1 MNGGVG
7 SLFHMGQLF
16 FFSQQ
21 EVQHPCQNLFRRSFI
36 VFISLFVLPNR
47 RSWIMK
53 LMTQKGLLCLKWHQ
67 SCTKTAR
74 YHFFLL
80 SGFLW
85 AGALDLCRFFS
96 ERCFFCSKHGRFDTS
111 ESGIRNVARLVLQHG
126 DGSEFRGASGAGS
139 KLYSVHR
146 GLPASARFVKR
157 YFSLMGMETAANV
170 FVRFAKTCQ
179 SNFGPCVFSFQ
190 WSGSE
195 SASPGRASSNCFDLS
210 VFCFPRL
217 LPAVLDTSSDDT
229 LRFS

>member
-1 MNGGVG
+1 MGG

-16 FFSQQ
+16 FFQQ
-21 EVQHPCQNLFRRSFI
+21 EVQHPEFVKICSDAALSSSSLCLYCQIEEVESEVN
-36 VFISLFVLPNR
+36 
-47 RSWIMK
+47 
-53 LMTQKGLLCLKWHQ
+53 QKGLLCLNWHP

-85 AGALDLCRFFS
+85 AGALDFPGPFFS

-126 DGSEFRGASGAGS
+126 DGSELRGASGAGS
-139 KLYSVHR
+139 KLHSVHR

-157 YFSLMGMETAANV
+157 YFRLMGMETAANV

-190 WSGSE
+190 
-195 SASPGRASSNCFDLS
+195 
-210 VFCFPRL
+210 
-217 LPAVLDTSSDDT
+217 
-229 LRFS
+229 